1 MSRLP
6 SRSATPSQRAPPSST
21 SNPPPDLMVPEDP
34 APILGQ
40 TPFYLTRQQKLMALN
55 LQRELPQV
63 ERLVSW
69 FPWAFN
75 AHALLICR

>member
-1 MSRLP
+1 
-6 SRSATPSQRAPPSST
+6 
-21 SNPPPDLMVPEDP
+21 MVPEDP

>member
-1 MSRLP
+1 VDLDI
-6 SRSATPSQRAPPSST
+6 
-21 SNPPPDLMVPEDP
+21 PDDP
-34 APILGQ
+34 APVFGQ
-40 TPFYLTRQQKLMALN
+40 TPFYLSPQQKRMALN

-63 ERLVSW
+63 ERLVAW